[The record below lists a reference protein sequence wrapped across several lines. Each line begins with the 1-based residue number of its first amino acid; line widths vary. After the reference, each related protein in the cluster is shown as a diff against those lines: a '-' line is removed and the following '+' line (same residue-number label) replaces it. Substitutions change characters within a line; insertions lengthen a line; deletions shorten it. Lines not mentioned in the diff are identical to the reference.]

1 MHFMHIRM
9 RVRPFPLSAR
19 KAKHLM
25 FGARMKF
32 TPTAGVVA
40 GLIDNFVKT
49 CQSGQAQ
56 NLRFFS
62 HCDNENGESLS

>member
-1 MHFMHIRM
+1 
-9 RVRPFPLSAR
+9 
-19 KAKHLM
+19 
-25 FGARMKF
+25 MKF

-56 NLRFFS
+56 NRTIF
-62 HCDNENGESLS
+62 